1 MLNATQEYTLVNTTP
16 RQEREAGAGALTA
29 ESSTDHRSF
38 PFVTLATALALLR
51 IGTAALFMAH
61 AVVRTLIPGS
71 IQQFGVALGNI
82 GIPQGKAVVYAITIY
97 EITAGLLMMLGFRTR
112 YLAAGFGV
120 ILLGGIVLIHRHFGW
135 FVGEH
140 GTGGNEYSVALLLAL
155 LVIAAAD
162 TQRADGARVLPN

>member
-1 MLNATQEYTLVNTTP
+1 MVNATQECARVNMTANQQHETA
-16 RQEREAGAGALTA
+16 AGAPRA
-29 ESSTDHRSF
+29 EGSTSHRAY
-38 PFVTLATALALLR
+38 PFVTLSTALALLR

-61 AVVRTLIPGS
+61 AVVRMLLPGS
-71 IQQFGVALGNI
+71 IQQFGGAMERL
-82 GIPQGKAVVYAITIY
+82 GIPQGTAMVYAITAY
-97 EITAGLLMMLGFRTR
+97 EITAGLLMALGFRTR

-120 ILLGGIVLIHRHFGW
+120 ILVGGIVLIHRHFGW

-162 TQRADGARVLPN
+162 TQRADGARLLPH

>member
-1 MLNATQEYTLVNTTP
+1 VNTTAK
-16 RQEREAGAGALTA
+16 QERETAAGALMA
-29 ESSTDHRSF
+29 ESSASDRAY
-38 PFVTLATALALLR
+38 PFVTLSTALALLR

-61 AVVRTLIPGS
+61 AVVRVLIPGS
-71 IQQFGVALGNI
+71 IQQFGGALGRM
-82 GIPQGKAVVYAITIY
+82 GIPQGIAVVYAITIY
-97 EITAGLLMMLGFRTR
+97 EITAGLLMVLGFRTR

-120 ILLGGIVLIHRHFGW
+120 ILLGGIVLIHRRFGW

-162 TQRADGARVLPN
+162 TQRADGARLVPH